1 MSSDSV
7 KKTIGVALG
16 VCAVASIFVSTAAV
30 ELKPIQVANK
40 KADMVRNILDVGG
53 FDSESPDFN
62 KVYEEHIKPEIINL
76 KTGAVIPEEKYTK
89 ELNPD
94 DFDIKSLADSKT
106 YGEAIP
112 SNEDIAGIK
121 RMPKYMV
128 VYKVI
133 KNGKLSE
140 YILPI
145 YGKGLWSTMY
155 GLLALDKDL
164 HTVKGLTFYDQGE
177 TPGLGGEVENPKWR
191 ALWVGKQA
199 YDSTGRPIL
208 QVIKGKVSPNDPRAK
223 YTIDGLS
230 GATLTTRGVNNLVHF
245 WLGKNGYLPY
255 LENLRGKKHE

>member
-7 KKTIGVALG
+7 KKTLGVALG

-30 ELKPIQVANK
+30 ELKPIQIENK
-40 KADMVRNILDVGG
+40 KADMVRNILDVSG
-53 FDSESPDFN
+53 FDSESPNF
-62 KVYEEHIKPEIINL
+62 KEVYQENIKPEIIEL
-76 KTGAVIPEEKYTK
+76 KTGKVIPENKYTK

-112 SNEDIAGIK
+112 ADEDIAGIK

-128 VYKVI
+128 VYQVV
-133 KNGKLSE
+133 KNGSVSE

-199 YDSTGRPIL
+199 YDSTGKPIL

-223 YTIDGLS
+223 YTVDGLS

-245 WLGKNGYLPY
+245 WLGKNGYLTF
-255 LENLRGKKHE
+255 LENLRGNKDE